1 MLVRC
6 AHSPLKSINLF
17 IPARQLKPYVAR
29 GAYVDRKEQHGV
41 FKKMPGPGLTP
52 EHFLESAR
60 KYHLAKIE
68 AAREKQRSLLVEK
81 TETLTGVLDAA
92 A

>member
-1 MLVRC
+1 
-6 AHSPLKSINLF
+6 
-17 IPARQLKPYVAR
+17 
-29 GAYVDRKEQHGV
+29 
-41 FKKMPGPGLTP
+41 MPGPGLTP